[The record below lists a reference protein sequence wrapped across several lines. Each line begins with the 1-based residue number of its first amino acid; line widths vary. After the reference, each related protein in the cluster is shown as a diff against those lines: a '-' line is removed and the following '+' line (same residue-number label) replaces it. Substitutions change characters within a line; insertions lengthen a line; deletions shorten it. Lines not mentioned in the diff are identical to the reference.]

1 MSAENT
7 RQSPRFAVE
16 VAVSLR
22 GEAQASGRTSNVSSG
37 GLCATVDRP
46 VRRGATIEVELTL
59 VFQDSV
65 SEPLKLPARVVW
77 VTQIGPGRHQVGVAF
92 LALGRPQRTYLDMF
106 LRYLQQGP
114 APAPEG
120 GEDDPFA

>member
-1 MSAENT
+1 MSGENT

-22 GEAQASGRTSNVSSG
+22 GEVQASGRTSNVSSG
-37 GLCATVDRP
+37 GLCAIVDRP
-46 VRRGATIEVELTL
+46 VPRGATIEVEMAL
-59 VFQDSV
+59 VFSPESI
-65 SEPLKLPARVVW
+65 SEPLILPARVVW
-77 VTQIGPGRHQVGVAF
+77 VTRLGPDSHQVGVAF
-92 LALGRPQRTYLDMF
+92 LALAGHQRTYLDMF

-114 APAPEG
+114 AAPDS